1 MLQIIF
7 AYFSKCVHCVFLHKC
22 KQFAKASVTNNL
34 DDASFSGFFFDRSEY
49 WWVRIYFR
57 ISVAFAFSSYSHYYA
72 NFFLS
77 VKKRDT
83 EKRRAKRKIIL
94 SDTYMQIT
102 YSAAPFFAPFLY
114 AFLLSFEAVVRVFI
128 EKKPI
133 HFLDRWRFLPWFFTE
148 KKVLT
153 LYIWATNGG

>member
-34 DDASFSGFFFDRSEY
+34 DAASFSGFFFDRSEY

-72 NFFLS
+72 NFFS
-77 VKKRDT
+77 FRK
-83 EKRRAKRKIIL
+83 EKRYRKKTCQKEDNTIWYLHANYIFCCTVFCTFFVCF
-94 SDTYMQIT
+94 SAVIRSCRTSIHRKEADTF
-102 YSAAPFFAPFLY
+102 S
-114 AFLLSFEAVVRVFI
+114 
-128 EKKPI
+128 
-133 HFLDRWRFLPWFFTE
+133 W
-148 KKVLT
+148 
-153 LYIWATNGG
+153 